1 MKLPV
6 NKRTRLKSTGTKN
19 PVAVASNFDNKRL
32 YLEQLLKEAWSY
44 KNDKLN
50 FFFNYKNEDQTI

>member
-6 NKRTRLKSTGTKN
+6 NKRSRLKSTGTKN

-32 YLEQLLKEAWSY
+32 YLEQLPKEAWSY
-44 KNDKLN
+44 KNDNSKLI
-50 FFFNYKNEDQTI
+50 FFFQL